1 MTPEEYEKY
10 VASLYQARGY
20 KTIVTPL
27 SGDWGIDVIAT
38 KGTEKIAIQAKMYGH
53 THRKVNRSNIMELY
67 GAMAFQDCTKAV
79 LATDGELLDDAKIV
93 AEKLNIE
100 ILQTRT
106 NNTDTSMKGNLY
118 KEEKTKLFNSY
129 PTFDEAWQK
138 YIMPLKGSTLKNSR
152 GNNKIID
159 VNWGGI
165 KRITSNDK
173 EGKIDIE
180 GFRLAYNKLIK
191 EDKVTRS
198 YINQQ
203 VNKRCSSGIVLIL
216 GQLPFVEIVNNPKS
230 LKLKQ

>member
-1 MTPEEYEKY
+1 M
-10 VASLYQARGY
+10 
-20 KTIVTPL
+20 
-27 SGDWGIDVIAT
+27 
-38 KGTEKIAIQAKMYGH
+38 
-53 THRKVNRSNIMELY
+53 
-67 GAMAFQDCTKAV
+67 
-79 LATDGELLDDAKIV
+79 
-93 AEKLNIE
+93 
-100 ILQTRT
+100 
-106 NNTDTSMKGNLY
+106 Y
-118 KEEKTKLFNSY
+118 KEEKPKPFKSY

-152 GNNKIID
+152 GDNKIID

-165 KRITSNDK
+165 KRITSKGN

-180 GFRLAYNKLIK
+180 GFRLAYNKLVK

-230 LKLKQ
+230 LILKQ